1 MELPSFKVIVL
12 GDAGVGKSAYINRMK
27 TGEFTQCIAQEM
39 TPLVFHTNHGS
50 YKLNVW
56 EDKIVSH
63 DVDAAIVMFDLIRR
77 DNIVKYKINKP
88 LVICGNKCDLV
99 TDKLVNHCHYISVK
113 TGCNINSPWLDL
125 IKQLTGKKDLIF
137 S

>member
-27 TGEFTQCIAQEM
+27 TGEFAQHSNQDM

-56 EDKIVSH
+56 EGKSVTH
-63 DVDAAIVMFDLIRR
+63 NVDAAIVMYDLSRR
-77 DNIVKYKINKP
+77 DNIIKYKINKP

-99 TDKLVNHCHYISVK
+99 TDKLVDHHYISVK

-125 IKQLTGKKDLIF
+125 IKRLTGKKDLIF